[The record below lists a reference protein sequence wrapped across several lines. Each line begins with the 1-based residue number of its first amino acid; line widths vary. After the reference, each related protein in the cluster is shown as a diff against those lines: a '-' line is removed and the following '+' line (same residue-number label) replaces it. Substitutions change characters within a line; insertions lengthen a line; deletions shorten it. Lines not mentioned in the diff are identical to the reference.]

1 MKFNWIPEFS
11 TKILFYGLIIISLII
26 TPWFNLDAVNLPKFV
41 SLSALG
47 FVCWAVILMN
57 LNLLRTS
64 QNRTTSIIVIIL
76 VFWLILVSLLS
87 SKSNLLEFYGTQGR
101 NTGLLTY
108 LSLAGIFLLTSINSD
123 TTLAKKILKAL
134 SVVGM
139 VTLVYGYLQYFGIEP
154 FPWNN
159 SLNPI
164 IGTFGN
170 PNFTSSFLGFFC
182 IVVFSKLLQGR
193 LRAQIFYSFLLLIA
207 LFLIY
212 KSDSVQGLFV
222 AGIGIIV
229 LTILFTW
236 KRVKKPLLAISFVIV
251 TATTSVLFA
260 LGVLGRGPL
269 ALISSQGTITFR
281 QDYWSA
287 GWKMFLSSPI
297 SGLGMDSYGDWYR
310 EFRSVE
316 ATNRRGPDIV
326 TDSAHNVFIDLL
338 VSGGIPLFALYCLLL
353 ALVIKSIIRITK
365 DAGDFDVTQ
374 FALIAIWVGHLA
386 QSFFS
391 INQIGLAAWFWSISG
406 ALIAVTLKREI
417 PTIQKFKTRTL
428 DLPSKELVIVTC
440 AALLALAVS
449 LPPLIKDHRY
459 IQALDSREVAEIT
472 LVTRAFPKDEFFY
485 NRTVLLYKDN
495 NLFDEL
501 LPLAQESVT
510 LFPRNYWGW
519 KLISENSKVTKSE
532 LARAVEMLKTL
543 DPNNPNN
550 PK

>member
-1 MKFNWIPEFS
+1 MPEFS
-11 TKILFYGLIIISLII
+11 TKVLFYGLIIVSLII
-26 TPWFNLDAVNLPKFV
+26 TPWFNLDAVSLPKFV

-47 FVCWAVILMN
+47 FVCWALILMN
-57 LNLLRTS
+57 LKLLSTS
-64 QNRTTSIIVIIL
+64 QNRTRSIIVTSL
-76 VFWLILVSLLS
+76 VFWLIIVSLLS
-87 SKSNLLEFYGTQGR
+87 NKSNLLEFYGTQGR

-134 SVVGM
+134 SIVGM
-139 VTLVYGYLQYFGIEP
+139 VTLIYGYLQYFEIDP

-159 SLNPI
+159 PYSPI
-164 IGTFGN
+164 VGTFGN

-182 IVVFSKLLQGR
+182 ILVFSKLLQGR
-193 LRAQIFYSFLLLIA
+193 SKPRFFNLFLLLIA
-207 LFLIY
+207 VFLIY
-212 KSDSVQGLFV
+212 KSDSIQGLFV

-236 KRVKKPLLAISFVIV
+236 KIVKKPLLAISFVIV
-251 TATTSVLFA
+251 TVTTSVLFA

-269 ALISSQGTITFR
+269 ALILSQGTITFR

-316 ATNRRGPDIV
+316 ATNRRGPEIV

-338 VSGGIPLFALYCLLL
+338 VSGGIPFFALYCLLL

-365 DAGDFDVTQ
+365 DTREFDVAQ
-374 FALIAIWVGHLA
+374 SALIAIWVGHLA

-406 ALIAVTLKREI
+406 ALIAATLKRDI
-417 PTIQKFKTRTL
+417 PTNHKFKTETL
-428 DLPSKELVIVTC
+428 DLPAKEFVMVTC
-440 AALLALAVS
+440 AAILALATS

-459 IQALDSREVAEIT
+459 IQALNSKEVSEIN
-472 LVTRAFPKDEFFY
+472 LVTRAFPKDEYFY
-485 NRTVLLYKDN
+485 IRTALLYKDN

-501 LPLAQESVT
+501 LPLARESVI

-519 KLISENSKVTKSE
+519 KLISENSKVTDSE
-532 LARAVEMLKTL
+532 RARAVAMLKRL
-543 DPNNPNN
+543 DPHNPNN

>member
-1 MKFNWIPEFS
+1 MKSKWMPEYS
-11 TKILFYGLIIISLII
+11 TKVLFYGLIIISLIV

-41 SLSALG
+41 TLSVLG
-47 FVCWAVILMN
+47 FVCWVLILMN
-57 LNLLRTS
+57 LNLLSTS
-64 QNRTTSIIVIIL
+64 QNRTRSIIVFSL
-76 VFWLILVSLLS
+76 VFWLIIVSLLS
-87 SKSNLLEFYGTQGR
+87 SKSNQLEFYGTQGR

-108 LSLAGIFLLTSINSD
+108 LSLVGIFLLTSINSD

-139 VTLVYGYLQYFGIEP
+139 VTLVYGYLQYFGVEP

-159 SLNPI
+159 SLSPI

-170 PNFTSSFLGFFC
+170 PNFTSSFLGLFC
-182 IVVFSKLLQGR
+182 IAVFSKLLQGR
-193 LRAQIFYSFLLLIA
+193 SGAQIFNSFLLLIA

-212 KSDSVQGLFV
+212 KSDSIQGLFV

-251 TATTSVLFA
+251 TVTTSVLFA

-287 GWKMFLSSPI
+287 GWKMFLSNPI

-310 EFRSVE
+310 EFRSME
-316 ATNRRGPDIV
+316 ATNRRGPEIV

-338 VSGGIPLFALYCLLL
+338 VSGGIPFFALYCLLL
-353 ALVIKSIIRITK
+353 ALVIKSMIRITK
-365 DAGDFDVTQ
+365 DAREFDVAQ
-374 FALIAIWVGHLA
+374 SALIAIWVGHLA

-406 ALIAVTLKREI
+406 ALISATLKRDL
-417 PTIQKFKTRTL
+417 PTNHKFKTETL
-428 DLPSKELVIVTC
+428 HLPAKEFVIVTC
-440 AALLALAVS
+440 AAILALAAS
-449 LPPLIKDHRY
+449 LPPMIKDHRY
-459 IQALDSREVAEIT
+459 IQALNSKEVTEIT
-472 LVTRAFPKDEFFY
+472 LVTRAFPKDEYFY
-485 NRTVLLYKDN
+485 NRTALLYKDN

-501 LPLAQESVT
+501 LPLARESVI

-532 LARAVEMLKTL
+532 LARAVAMLKRL
-543 DPNNPNN
+543 DPHNPNN